1 MISVSLEGLD
11 EAIKAIRGVPSL
23 LDTRT
28 AFNEAGQYLSAIV
41 RDATPPG
48 YTGRLPDSVT
58 YEATVDSLLVGYEQ
72 GATTAGDDKYDS
84 LTRRV
89 VLLES
94 ALAGPRGQSRSVV
107 RRTWVQRDIL
117 SEVLADAVDDSLPG
131 AASVIERSVSRGI
144 S

>member
-23 LDTRT
+23 LDTQT
-28 AFNEAGQYLSAIV
+28 AFDEAGQYLSAIV

-72 GATTAGDDKYDS
+72 GVTTAGDDKYDS
-84 LTRRV
+84 VTR
-89 VLLES
+89 
-94 ALAGPRGQSRSVV
+94 PRTQGRSVV